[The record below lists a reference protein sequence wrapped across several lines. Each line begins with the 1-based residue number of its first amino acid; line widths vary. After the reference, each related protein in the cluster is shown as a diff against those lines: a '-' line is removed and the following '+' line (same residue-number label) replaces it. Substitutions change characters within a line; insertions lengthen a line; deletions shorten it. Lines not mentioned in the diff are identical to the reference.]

1 MRRRLSRAAAI
12 APWAVAVGGA
22 TAAWFLS
29 SGRSA
34 VVLNLIAVL
43 AALYLGLRAYQIS
56 AFQAE
61 QTARVIV
68 LSRQPLLTAVH
79 EPTGWPMESVKDA
92 WFPAEQP
99 FMISEGI
106 PEPPGSAK
114 AFSVLVEMTRK
125 GERVDRAVVYLRNVG
140 EGPAM
145 IATTLLW
152 SGLGLVGSLQGSASV
167 GAGSMEAFNCE
178 LRHDPAFSE
187 TVPET
192 AMRWGANQQEADFL
206 RAEWRSRKPER
217 LYFLEISY
225 HDIFGTSANRPVLRS
240 WFDSSGRGQWRTLN
254 ALSYPRLVQPEIKV
268 PKDDY
273 TLGRRA
279 Q

>member
-1 MRRRLSRAAAI
+1 MRRRLSQASAV
-12 APWAVAVGGA
+12 APWGVAIGGA

-29 SGRSA
+29 TGRSA
-34 VVLNLIAVL
+34 VVLNLVAVL
-43 AALYLGLRAYQIS
+43 AALYLGVRAYGIS

-61 QTARVIV
+61 QTARIIV

-79 EPTGWPMESVKDA
+79 EPTGWPLESVKDA

-99 FMISEGI
+99 FMISEGM
-106 PEPPGSAK
+106 PELSSGTAK

-125 GERVDRAVVYLRNVG
+125 GERVDRALVYLRNVG

-145 IATTLLW
+145 IATARLW

-167 GAGSMEAFNCE
+167 GAGSIEAFNCE

-187 TVPET
+187 TIPET
-192 AMRWGANQQEADFL
+192 ASRWGAHQQEADFL
-206 RAEWRSRKPER
+206 RSEWRSRKPER

-225 HDIFGTSANRPVLRS
+225 HDIFGTSENRPVLRS
-240 WFDSSGRGQWRTLN
+240 WFDPSGRGEWRTRN
-254 ALSYPRLVQPEIKV
+254 ALSYPRLVQQEIK
-268 PKDDY
+268 
-273 TLGRRA
+273 RA
-279 Q
+279 QG